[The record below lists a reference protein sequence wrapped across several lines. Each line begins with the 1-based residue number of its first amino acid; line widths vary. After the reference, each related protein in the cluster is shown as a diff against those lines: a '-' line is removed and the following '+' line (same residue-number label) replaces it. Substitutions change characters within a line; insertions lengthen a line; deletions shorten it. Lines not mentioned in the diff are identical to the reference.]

1 MKKTKS
7 FLLSRYLHFYCVIPS
22 LAETARTQCNYHHTS
37 TAQYGDAVNVSRSR
51 VKVRTDSG
59 HLGEMRLLVLEEV
72 LLLDLH
78 AVLNQKRT
86 VLLCKC
92 LATVMS
98 FLLGDIPHY
107 HVSVAQVVR
116 KCGILL
122 GPSFKKREV
131 RVLLE
136 PLAGGYFEFLD
147 ELGHRQGCRQGDEK
161 MYVVGHHRRCGPQQ
175 GADHARRRLR
185 HRESRVAEKLGPADG
200 RAGI

>member
-1 MKKTKS
+1 M
-7 FLLSRYLHFYCVIPS
+7 SRYLLFYCVIPS

-37 TAQYGDAVNVSRSR
+37 TAQCGDEVH
-51 VKVRTDSG
+51 TDSG

-78 AVLNQKRT
+78 AVLNKKRT

-122 GPSFKKREV
+122 GPSVEKWKV
-131 RVLLE
+131 RVLFE
-136 PLAGGYFEFLD
+136 PLAGGDLEFLY
-147 ELGHRQGCRQGDEK
+147 ELGHRQGCR
-161 MYVVGHHRRCGPQQ
+161 
-175 GADHARRRLR
+175 
-185 HRESRVAEKLGPADG
+185 
-200 RAGI
+200 